1 MDEKR
6 SGSLSNNFFPEEI
19 WQTKQLD
26 GGSLFVTY
34 GHMDYGRE
42 FETSTGPTLRVWGEK
57 CCLCNFICK
66 WLDFLVFSD
75 KDDKPEVL
83 SHNS

>member
-19 WQTKQLD
+19 WQTKRLD

-42 FETSTGPTLRVWGEK
+42 FETLTGPTLGSEEK
-57 CCLCNFICK
+57 SAAFVISSANG
-66 WLDFLVFSD
+66 
-75 KDDKPEVL
+75 
-83 SHNS
+83 